1 MIIHVL
7 SYLSTSDKLAA
18 GLVNKTWYEASLA
31 MKFVDQIELILG
43 RPRAD
48 NLNEVIELLQHSTR
62 PFYHFVFREVEL
74 KRNMPIWDQYG
85 PRMKSLALV
94 KLF

>member
-1 MIIHVL
+1 M
-7 SYLSTSDKLAA
+7 AA
-18 GLVNKTWYEASLA
+18 GLVNRTWHEASRT
-31 MKFVDQIELILG
+31 MKFLDEVKLVLG

-62 PFYHFVFREVEL
+62 PFYNFVFKEVEL
-74 KRNMPIWDQYG
+74 KRNMGIWDQYG
-85 PRMKSLALV
+85 PHMKSLVLV